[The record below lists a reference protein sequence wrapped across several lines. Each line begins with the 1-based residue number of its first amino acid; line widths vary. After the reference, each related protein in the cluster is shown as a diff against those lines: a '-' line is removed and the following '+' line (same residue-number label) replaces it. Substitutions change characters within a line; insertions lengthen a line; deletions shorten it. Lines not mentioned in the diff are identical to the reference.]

1 MKKIYIDGSN
11 LIHRSHWVSKISN
24 VSSLHIFLG
33 SIKKYATMFDTT
45 DMYIA
50 WDGRRDPSKLNFRH
64 ELLGSKYKGTRDK
77 EKNYE
82 AFKNVDH
89 ADRLT
94 SCLGIANLYPSTL
107 EADDII
113 AWLCDKFKDDQSIV
127 ISTDKDMLQLV
138 SDNVT
143 VYNPTKDIQI
153 TPHNFLD
160 VVGVELKLFVKHK
173 AITGDKSDNISG
185 IPKAG
190 PKRAS
195 IILEKGVD
203 KLSSEHAD
211 IYERNLKLIDLNY
224 SLQHNTEE
232 CEYLNQHVSDVIKNK
247 TVNMKEFENGA
258 KYFNLISV
266 MKRINE
272 WKDMFDSEQVNQT
285 IDNMITGIDFLEGFD
300 K

>member
-1 MKKIYIDGSN
+1 
-11 LIHRSHWVSKISN
+11 
-24 VSSLHIFLG
+24 
-33 SIKKYATMFDTT
+33 MFDTT

-160 VVGVELKLFVKHK
+160 VVGVELKL
-173 AITGDKSDNISG
+173 
-185 IPKAG
+185 
-190 PKRAS
+190 
-195 IILEKGVD
+195 
-203 KLSSEHAD
+203 
-211 IYERNLKLIDLNY
+211 
-224 SLQHNTEE
+224 
-232 CEYLNQHVSDVIKNK
+232 
-247 TVNMKEFENGA
+247 
-258 KYFNLISV
+258 V
-266 MKRINE
+266 ML
-272 WKDMFDSEQVNQT
+272 
-285 IDNMITGIDFLEGFD
+285 FL
-300 K
+300 